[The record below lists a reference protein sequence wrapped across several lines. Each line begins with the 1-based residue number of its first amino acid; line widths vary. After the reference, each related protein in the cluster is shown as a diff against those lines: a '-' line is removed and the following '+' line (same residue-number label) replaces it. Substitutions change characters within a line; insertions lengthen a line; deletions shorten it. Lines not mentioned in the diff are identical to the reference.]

1 MTEEAEAET
10 EQLVIESGRLENLT
24 DDQFLRLYIFDHYA
38 DNEGAIVIK
47 DMEAIFHWIMAGKV
61 PRDPKD
67 KSHLKEVT

>member
-1 MTEEAEAET
+1 MTDDEVTEAE
-10 EQLVIESGRLENLT
+10 QIVVESSRLENLT

-38 DNEGAIVIK
+38 ENEGALIIK